1 MKGFCFSNISP
12 VLLPQL
18 RIIMSVN
25 FLQLVR
31 SLWHLEQGIKSGTG
45 RSMETM
51 ALLVPATP
59 RMLLPSL
66 SCLTTTAIIHIAYMG
81 DNGASRKLGAMTQKT
96 IPRYLDADVSLFGTN
111 SGPLRLVYHVS
122 ERSRLL
128 LFGRVANEKGPINP
142 TMWAQGDDMF
152 FINCARRRMKR
163 DGYIGM
169 RQRRRDQ
176 WVSACFPRR
185 GAHNEQ
191 NKFMLFRLLPVSSK
205 SNSGPRTAILNPF
218 KGFDIPRTLDDQLEK
233 YGVSTK

>member
-1 MKGFCFSNISP
+1 M
-12 VLLPQL
+12 L
-18 RIIMSVN
+18 VN
-25 FLQLVR
+25 FFAAGPFLVAF
-31 SLWHLEQGIKSGTG
+31 GTG
-45 RSMETM
+45 DQERYWK
-51 ALLVPATP
+51 VDGNYG
-59 RMLLPSL
+59 
-66 SCLTTTAIIHIAYMG
+66 IIGTSDTEDASPFFVMPYDNSHHPHEFHIAYMG
-81 DNGASRKLGAMTQKT
+81 DNGTSRKLGAMTQKT

-191 NKFMLFRLLPVSSK
+191 NKFMLFRLLPMSSK
-205 SNSGPRTAILNPF
+205 SNSGPRTAVLNPF